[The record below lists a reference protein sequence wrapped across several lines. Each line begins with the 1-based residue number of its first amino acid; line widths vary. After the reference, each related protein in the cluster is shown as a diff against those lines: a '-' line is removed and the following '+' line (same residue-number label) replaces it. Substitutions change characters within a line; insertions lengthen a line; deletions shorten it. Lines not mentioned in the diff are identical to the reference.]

1 MVTNKTLA
9 GIAVGATLLT
19 GAGTVDMV
27 PKESPVSH
35 AEQWS
40 VSEPSEYATATGT
53 IKNLH
58 PQFTDTD
65 GDGYVSAK
73 VGYNYKGE
81 RVYEQIAE
89 KDYEDFGKKD
99 GVRLE
104 TPVKYSVTIVEAAI
118 EASFTIAEAAIAFDA
133 VYGND
138 YFVGTSGTKAF
149 TTSGT
154 DRAIFVLFD
163 NEGGPDD
170 FTGVTFNGDALAEI
184 GTRVQEGTTGRYSH
198 TYALVNP
205 DVGTYNVVISR
216 SSSNQVNY
224 IIYSL
229 TGVNQTALVNAS
241 TTQQFAAPIGT
252 ATTNLTT
259 TVDNSWTILFARGG
273 RIISASTGST
283 MRSVSSIAEVLDSNG
298 PITPAG
304 AMSMAYTQSPDDTAS
319 CSQMFSIS
327 PAAAAVDNTQN
338 NGCHGELHGE
348 VHCQM

>member
-27 PKESPVSH
+27 PREATLNHV
-35 AEQWS
+35 EQWS
-40 VSEPSEYATATGT
+40 VSEPTEYVTATGT

-65 GDGYVSAK
+65 GDGYISAK
-73 VGYNYKGE
+73 VGINSKGE
-81 RVYEQIAE
+81 RVYEQITE
-89 KDYEDFGKKD
+89 KDYKD
-99 GVRLE
+99 KGAVLQTAKVQYEITVAEALLE
-104 TPVKYSVTIVEAAI
+104 EIVQV
-118 EASFTIAEAAIAFDA
+118 AEAAIAFDA
-133 VYGND
+133 VYGAD

-184 GTRVQEGTTGRYSH
+184 GTRVQEGATGRYSH

-229 TGVNQTALVNAS
+229 TGVNQTTLVNAS

-259 TVDNSWTILFARGG
+259 TVDNSWTILHARGG

-283 MRSVSSIAEVLDSNG
+283 MRSISSITEVLDSNG

-304 AMSMAYTQSPDDTAS
+304 ATSMAYTQSPDDTAS

>member
-1 MVTNKTLA
+1 MNKTLA
-9 GIAVGATLLT
+9 TLAVGATLIT
-19 GAGTVDMV
+19 GGTTVDLV
-27 PKESPVSH
+27 PKESPMSH

-40 VSEPSEYATATGT
+40 VSEPSEYVTATGT

-58 PQFTDTD
+58 PQFEDTD

-89 KDYEDFGKKD
+89 KDYEDFGKKG
-99 GVRLE
+99 GVKLE
-104 TPVKYSVTIVEAAI
+104 TPVKYSVTLAEAAI

-133 VYGND
+133 VYGIN
-138 YFVGTSGTKAF
+138 YFVGTSGTIAF

-154 DRAIFVLFD
+154 DRAIFVMFD

-205 DVGTYNVVISR
+205 DAGTYNVVISR

-224 IIYSL
+224 TIYSL
-229 TGVNQTALVNAS
+229 TGVNQTTLVNAS

-259 TVDNSWTILFARGG
+259 TVDNSWTVLHARGA
-273 RIISASTGST
+273 RTESASTGST
-283 MRSVSSIAEVLDSNG
+283 LRSASSIGTVMDSNG

-304 AMSMAYTQSPDDTAS
+304 ATSMSFSQSPDNAAA

-338 NGCHGELHGE
+338 NGCHGEIHGE
-348 VHCQM
+348 VYCQM